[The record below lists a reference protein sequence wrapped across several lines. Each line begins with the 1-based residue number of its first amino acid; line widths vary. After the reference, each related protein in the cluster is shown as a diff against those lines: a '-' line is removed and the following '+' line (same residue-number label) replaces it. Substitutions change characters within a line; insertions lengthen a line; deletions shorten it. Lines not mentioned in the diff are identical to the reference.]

1 MKQYVGIDVSKASL
15 DCAVIPVGTTWSAA
29 NDEAGSQAVVERLQA
44 LKPTLVVLEATGG
57 WELGCVSALMA
68 AGLPVVVCN
77 PRQVRDFARAT
88 GQLAKTDAIDA
99 VVLARFAERVQ
110 PTVRPRPTPETQ
122 VLKELVTRRRQVV
135 GMLVA
140 EKNRLTRSI
149 PSVRSDIGAHI
160 RWLEGRLKRLE
171 RQLREAIEASPTW
184 QVTTDLLRGVPGVG
198 PALTNTLMAELPE
211 LGNLNRKQIAALVGV
226 APLNRD
232 SGTLR
237 GKRTVWGGRA
247 PVRAALYMGALSAT
261 KHNSV
266 IRAFYENL
274 KEAGKTAKVA
284 LTACMR
290 KLLTILNAMVKHQR
304 AWDETYAYTIHK

>member
-15 DCAVIPVGTTWSAA
+15 DCAILPNGTTWSAA

-44 LKPTLVVLEATGG
+44 LEPTLVVLEATGG
-57 WELGCVSALMA
+57 WELGCVGALMA

-110 PTVRPRPTPETQ
+110 PSLRPRPTPETQ

-140 EKNRLTRSI
+140 EKNRLTRAI
-149 PSVRSDIGAHI
+149 PSVRGDIVAHI

-171 RQLREAIEASPTW
+171 QSLTAAIEASPTW

-211 LGNLNRKQIAALVGV
+211 LGSLNRKQIAALVGV

-237 GKRTVWGGRA
+237 GKRSVWGGRA
-247 PVRAALYMGALSAT
+247 PVRAALYMGTLAAT
-261 KHNSV
+261 KHNTI

-304 AWDETYAYTIHK
+304 AWDETYAQTIHN